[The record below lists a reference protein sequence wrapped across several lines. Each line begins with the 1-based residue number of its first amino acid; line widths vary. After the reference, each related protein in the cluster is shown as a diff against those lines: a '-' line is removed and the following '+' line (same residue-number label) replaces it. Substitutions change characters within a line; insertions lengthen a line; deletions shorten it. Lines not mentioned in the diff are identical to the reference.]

1 MQDFGEA
8 LALAFNLVV
17 TWDADLMEIVGL
29 SLTVS
34 LTAVVVACLI
44 GLPLGALIAIA
55 RFPGRGAVIVVVNA
69 LMGLPPVVVGLIV
82 YLHLSR
88 AGPLGWL
95 GLLFTP
101 TAVSY
106 THLRAHET

>member
-29 SLTVS
+29 PLTVS
-34 LTAVVVACLI
+34 LAAVLVACL
-44 GLPLGALIAIA
+44 
-55 RFPGRGAVIVVVNA
+55 V
-69 LMGLPPVVVGLIV
+69 GLPPVVVGLIV

-88 AGPLGWL
+88 VGPLGWL
-95 GLLFTP
+95 GLFYTP
-101 TAVSY
+101 TTMTIAQVLLIAPIVAAL
-106 THLRAHET
+106 LRQVLEELLAE